1 MQSASQ
7 VGHRA
12 ISISS
17 SSIMASVV
25 FKKDTGIVCL
35 LISGLLLPSVFVSG
49 QNTTANTDPSTTAS
63 PTMTTASTMNTTT
76 STANTTMTIATTTS
90 TTNQA
95 ASMTSSSSAATPTQS
110 TMPTTYGGTVMST
123 AIQSPSTNSDSVS
136 QNTHSTPTTSGGPT
150 SVSTHSASST
160 SGGSSSS
167 STHSPST
174 TSGGSASH
182 STHSASSTSGG
193 SSSSSTHS
201 PSTTSGGSAS
211 HSTHSDSSTSG
222 GSSSSST
229 HSPSTTSGGS
239 ASHSTHSASST
250 SGGSLSS
257 STHSIST
264 TSEGNMT
271 EENKNATSNSSTE
284 MINCPSFSCY
294 YSDCYSKYNSL
305 NESYCS
311 TGESC
316 QLLKSMGMWYNVSC
330 SASCV
335 EDCNNTSQPNCSVNC
350 CNSTGCIQDIFVPM
364 MMTTTVAATMTT
376 NAPPTTRTT
385 STTANKGNKCHKG
398 SCTGEN
404 CYKNFKDL
412 ETCTSTNPHCQLK
425 KETSAYGVVWTAGCT
440 NCTGYAACTG
450 ATISPCNLECCTATT
465 TSCLILNGTLNVP
478 SFATRGP
485 YLQIELIA
493 SLVCLLA
500 ITLLL

>member
-12 ISISS
+12 VSISS

-49 QNTTANTDPSTTAS
+49 Q
-63 PTMTTASTMNTTT
+63 PTMTTASTMNTIT
-76 STANTTMTIATTTS
+76 STANPTMTMATTAS

-95 ASMTSSSSAATPTQS
+95 ASMSSSSSAATPTQS

-182 STHSASSTSGG
+182 STHSDSSTSGG

-239 ASHSTHSASST
+239 ASHTHSASST

-294 YSDCYSKYNSL
+294 YSDCYSKYNSQ

-311 TGESC
+311 IGESC

-485 YLQIELIA
+485 YLQTELIA

-500 ITLLL
+500 ITLLM